1 MSMTCQAPVRLPWP
15 AARLALTAHPA
26 VDTLFAMTRVL
37 CVAILILWLTG
48 GTGCRTA
55 PKEEQIWKIKMGD
68 LAPTVKEKDQAQAQ
82 FLGTVQMEVRVFEL
96 PGENVEKLDDL
107 WRLLSPKSV
116 YMTSYNAFTE
126 NSFRAKSGRIE
137 AWDKIQQIL
146 AEVNAQRMATLS
158 LAVPDNDTCDM
169 PIIDLPTG
177 KAITF
182 AGNDLSS
189 QTVNVGPGSL
199 VLRLRA
205 EPIPWIRGVRKIIA
219 YPTYTLPAR
228 SPIAQLNA
236 IARKREFYFS
246 PAAFASQMGPGDL
259 VVLGPGQF
267 TGEQL
272 SLGGLFFNN
281 PPGRL
286 FFDPGKTNPP
296 QQKPTARLY
305 ILICRSI
312 SD

>member
-1 MSMTCQAPVRLPWP
+1 MA
-15 AARLALTAHPA
+15 
-26 VDTLFAMTRVL
+26 RVL
-37 CVAILILWLTG
+37 TVAILILWLSG
-48 GTGCRTA
+48 GTGCTTA

-68 LAPTVKEKDQAQAQ
+68 LAPTVRENDQAQAR
-82 FLGTVQMEVRVFEL
+82 FLATVQMEVRVFEL

-137 AWDKIQQIL
+137 AWDKIQQTL
-146 AEVNAQRMATLS
+146 TEVNAQRMATVS
-158 LAVPDNDTCDM
+158 LAVPDNDNSDV
-169 PIIDLPTG
+169 PITDLPTG
-177 KAITF
+177 KVIEF

-189 QTVNVGPGSL
+189 QTVNVGAGSL

-219 YPTYTLPAR
+219 YPTYTLPTA
-228 SPIAQLNA
+228 SPIEQLSA
-236 IARKREFYFS
+236 IARKREFYFPS
-246 PAAFASQMGPGDL
+246 AAFAAQMGPGDL
-259 VVLGPGQF
+259 VVLGPSQF

-281 PPGRL
+281 PQGRL
-286 FFDPGKTNPP
+286 FFDSAKTSPP
-296 QQKPTARLY
+296 EQKPAARVYFLV
-305 ILICRSI
+305 CRSI